1 MRFVIYTGQQI
12 FFRCSN
18 QGGDMQGERGMHG
31 VGKKYTQCCEREAKG
46 KGKTLNVYV
55 QGAAEKPDNY

>member
-1 MRFVIYTGQQI
+1 
-12 FFRCSN
+12 
-18 QGGDMQGERGMHG
+18 MQGERGMHG